1 MKLND
6 FDYHLPPHLIAQSP
20 SVNRGQSRLMV
31 VHQSTGIIEHKSF
44 HHIIDYLD
52 TNSVLVLNNT
62 KVFNARLFGYK
73 KTGAHIE
80 MFLLKQ
86 IDKTKW
92 SCLLRPA
99 KRVSVGDRIIISP
112 DFFATVIEKDDSI
125 ILDFSFSGD
134 FFSLLDLYGEP
145 PLPPYIKP
153 TNAQDFKERY
163 QTVFAQEQ
171 GSVAAPT
178 AGLHFSD
185 DLLANIRSK
194 GIAIDYITLHVG
206 YGTFNSVTTE
216 NISDHY
222 MHSESY
228 TITPETSLR
237 LQSYLKDGKKIVS
250 VGTTSTRT
258 LETAINH
265 SPPFSP
271 GTFDSDLFIYPGYS
285 FQCVDSIITNF
296 HLPKSTLLMLVS
308 AFSGFPLIKKAY
320 EEAISEEYSFYSFG
334 DAMLLL

>member
-1 MKLND
+1 
-6 FDYHLPPHLIAQSP
+6 
-20 SVNRGQSRLMV
+20 
-31 VHQSTGIIEHKSF
+31 
-44 HHIIDYLD
+44 
-52 TNSVLVLNNT
+52 
-62 KVFNARLFGYK
+62 
-73 KTGAHIE
+73 
-80 MFLLKQ
+80 
-86 IDKTKW
+86 
-92 SCLLRPA
+92 
-99 KRVSVGDRIIISP
+99 
-112 DFFATVIEKDDSI
+112 
-125 ILDFSFSGD
+125 
-134 FFSLLDLYGEP
+134 
-145 PLPPYIKP
+145 
-153 TNAQDFKERY
+153 
-163 QTVFAQEQ
+163 
-171 GSVAAPT
+171 
-178 AGLHFSD
+178 
-185 DLLANIRSK
+185 
-194 GIAIDYITLHVG
+194 
-206 YGTFNSVTTE
+206 
-216 NISDHY
+216 